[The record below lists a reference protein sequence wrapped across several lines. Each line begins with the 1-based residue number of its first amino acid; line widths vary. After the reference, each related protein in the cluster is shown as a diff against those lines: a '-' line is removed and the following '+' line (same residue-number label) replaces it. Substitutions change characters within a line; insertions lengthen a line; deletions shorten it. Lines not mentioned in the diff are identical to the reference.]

1 MSRPSITVHHKLK
14 IFLWVQSAKVSPLTR
29 LGRFF
34 LLQGSQ
40 GWKLPASQR
49 GALKPRWH
57 RRGGRS
63 LLSCELYGLKSG
75 CQSAVIAQWEWA
87 PPLGQSASERAAINK
102 LSTLSPKPVRLE
114 PQGARS
120 LNFPK
125 HCPLLGFFFY
135 LLFMFAEICWPSC
148 HTSPVVISLKAILV
162 PPTSFYITSALSEYV
177 CVHFSIRPTCTTPS
191 VSCHWSYADIIRVYR
206 IFWGIWNDVIQ
217 RKPPRS
223 TSYCECD
230 ETACICLHRKMC
242 VDRFHS
248 WLYVTQGLLY
258 EASRE

>member
-1 MSRPSITVHHKLK
+1 MAWFIYLLLMSRPSIIVHCELK
-14 IFLWVQSAKVSPLTR
+14 IFLWVQSAKVSPLTH
-29 LGRFF
+29 LGLFF

-40 GWKLPASQR
+40 GWKLPVSQR

-87 PPLGQSASERAAINK
+87 PPLGQSASQRTAINK

-125 HCPLLGFFFY
+125 HCPLLFFFH
-135 LLFMFAEICWPSC
+135 LLFMFAEICWSSC
-148 HTSPVVISLKAILV
+148 HTSLVLLSVWKWSGLILLSYHFCPARMCLCPLSYQAYMHRHPLV
-162 PPTSFYITSALSEYV
+162 PAIKPVLTSSD
-177 CVHFSIRPTCTTPS
+177 SIG
-191 VSCHWSYADIIRVYR
+191 Y
-206 IFWGIWNDVIQ
+206 FG
-217 RKPPRS
+217 
-223 TSYCECD
+223 E
-230 ETACICLHRKMC
+230 
-242 VDRFHS
+242 
-248 WLYVTQGLLY
+248 
-258 EASRE
+258 SRMM